1 MRKAALAA
9 LLLTL
14 TACASSRAT
23 VQLTKPEMRI
33 VQTSAIP
40 AAARHVSGNI
50 PVSYALRVANRS
62 DETIT
67 LKRVTLQSVG
77 AGAYS
82 VSTSLPFDVTIAP
95 AQYQI
100 VEFSAGAVA
109 STSVVG
115 VNGPVSLRV
124 IAHFNSPVGEFDEIV
139 VQQVNDQRGS
149 RGGE

>member
-9 LLLTL
+9 FLLTL

-23 VQLTKPEMRI
+23 VQITKPEMRI

-82 VSTSLPFDVTIAP
+82 VSTSLPFDVPIAP
-95 AQYQI
+95 AQFQI

-139 VQQVNDQRGS
+139 VQQVNDSTAARG
-149 RGGE
+149 E

>member
-9 LLLTL
+9 LLLT
-14 TACASSRAT
+14 ACASTRAT
-23 VQLTKPEMRI
+23 VQITKPEMRI

-40 AAARHVSGNI
+40 AAARHVAGNI

-95 AQYQI
+95 SQYQI

-124 IAHFNSPVGEFDEIV
+124 IAHFNSSVGEFDEIV

>member
-9 LLLTL
+9 FLLTL

-23 VQLTKPEMRI
+23 VQITKPEMRI